1 MKTLTIEIKLLSNTL
16 IGSGEGFGAIIDTD
30 IVFDETGIPY
40 IPARRIKGCLR
51 DSAMDVKD
59 MFQIAKIN
67 FPLNIEDTF
76 GRVGDEKEC
85 SIYFSNLVIKDYEI
99 NKKWL
104 NYFTGDDVYGIL
116 FTKENISAF
125 FTDIRQQTSI
135 DKNGVAKETSLRTS
149 RFIKKGHKFY
159 GELHVEDDINI
170 DTLALACM
178 NLRHIGTKRNRGL
191 GEVECKLFD
200 GTKEISVI
208 ERVEELCKK

>member
-1 MKTLTIEIKLLSNTL
+1 KLLSNTL

-30 IVFDETGIPY
+30 VVFDETGIPY

-59 MFQIAKIN
+59 MFQIAQIN

-85 SIYFSNLVIKDYEI
+85 SIYFTNLVIKDYEI
-99 NKKWL
+99 NKQWL
-104 NYFTGDDVYGIL
+104 NYFTGYKQYGTL
-116 FTKENISAF
+116 FTTENIVNF

-135 DKNGVAKETSLRTS
+135 DDKTGVAKENSLRTS

-200 GTKEISVI
+200 GTKEISLI
-208 ERVEELCKK
+208 ERVEVLCKK